1 MQVLQNTQL
10 SFSLKLMGKVKSVT
24 DFMPQGRF
32 TQCRNLFLNNWIPH
46 VTLELY
52 KFFKIYTYILQSIF
66 TFIQSTY
73 RVSKIKLFEFKLLLL
88 RNCAL
93 ETLSW

>member
-32 TQCRNLFLNNWIPH
+32 TQCRNLFLNNWIPL
-46 VTLELY
+46 VTLDGA
-52 KFFKIYTYILQSIF
+52 FSISF
-66 TFIQSTY
+66 SKSTY
-73 RVSKIKLFEFKLLLL
+73 GSYFTKEVTSHSFNQHSCLQG
-88 RNCAL
+88 
-93 ETLSW
+93 T